1 MPAPGTTTC
10 LPFGSGRSP
19 RVAAFFY
26 IPKEVEKPMATTG
39 IAASRPGLW
48 GVRAWPWVLL
58 LLCVAV
64 LGFWKPYF
72 SRLDA
77 AQGMAHLHAMSMLAW
92 IGMLVAQPLLIRTR
106 RLAWHRLLGK
116 ASYAVV
122 PLVVVSALILAQ
134 LRISQA
140 PPQLLPMQQFI
151 LFLGVSTSVLFLV
164 IWGLGIRYR
173 HEPALHA
180 RYMAGTALTMIDP
193 SLARVMISW
202 IPSVPPPFY
211 QFITFGLLYTIL
223 LTLIALDRKSARGRS
238 ALWVLLALFV
248 ALHAS
253 IMLVPGTSAWQRF
266 AGWYAG
272 L

>member
-1 MPAPGTTTC
+1 M
-10 LPFGSGRSP
+10 
-19 RVAAFFY
+19 V
-26 IPKEVEKPMATTG
+26 TTG

-48 GVRAWPWVLL
+48 GVRAWPWILL

-77 AQGMAHLHAMSMLAW
+77 AQGMAHLHAISMLTW

-106 RLAWHRLLGK
+106 QLVWHRRLGK
-116 ASYAVV
+116 ASYVV
-122 PLVVVSALILAQ
+122 APLVVVSALILAQ

-140 PPQLLPMQQFI
+140 TPETLPFQQFI
-151 LFLGVSTSVLFLV
+151 LFLGVSASVLFAL
-164 IWGLGIRYR
+164 IWGLGVFYR
-173 HEPALHA
+173 REPALHA
-180 RYMAGTALTMIDP
+180 RYMAGTALTLIDP
-193 SLARVMISW
+193 SMARVLIFW

-211 QFITFGLLYTIL
+211 QFITFGLVYTIL
-223 LTLIALDRKSARGRS
+223 LVLIALDRKSKRGRS
-238 ALWVLLALFV
+238 ALWVLLGLFV
-248 ALHAS
+248 ALHAL

-266 AGWYAG
+266 AVWYAG

>member
-1 MPAPGTTTC
+1 M
-10 LPFGSGRSP
+10 
-19 RVAAFFY
+19 
-26 IPKEVEKPMATTG
+26 VEKPMATTG

-48 GVRAWPWVLL
+48 GVRAWPWILL

-77 AQGMAHLHAMSMLAW
+77 AQGMAHLHAISMLAW

-151 LFLGVSTSVLFLV
+151 LFLGVATSVLFLV

>member
-1 MPAPGTTTC
+1 
-10 LPFGSGRSP
+10 LPFDSGRSP

-26 IPKEVEKPMATTG
+26 IPKEVKKPMATTG

-64 LGFWKPYF
+64 LGFWKSYF

>member
-1 MPAPGTTTC
+1 M
-10 LPFGSGRSP
+10 
-19 RVAAFFY
+19 V
-26 IPKEVEKPMATTG
+26 TTG

-48 GVRAWPWVLL
+48 GVRAWPWILL

-77 AQGMAHLHAMSMLAW
+77 AQGMAHLHAISMLTW

-106 RLAWHRLLGK
+106 RLAWHRRLGQ
-116 ASYAVV
+116 ASYVV
-122 PLVVVSALILAQ
+122 APLVVITALILAQ
-134 LRISQA
+134 LRIGQA
-140 PPQLLPMQQFI
+140 TPETLPFQQFI
-151 LFLGVSTSVLFLV
+151 LFLGVSASVLFAL
-164 IWGLGIRYR
+164 IWGLGVLYR
-173 HEPALHA
+173 REPALHA
-180 RYMAGTALTMIDP
+180 RYMAGTALTLIDP
-193 SLARVMISW
+193 SLARVLIFW

-211 QFITFGLLYTIL
+211 QFITFGLVYTIL
-223 LTLIALDRKSARGRS
+223 LVLIALDRKSKRGRS

-248 ALHAS
+248 TLHAL

-266 AGWYAG
+266 AVWYAG

>member
-1 MPAPGTTTC
+1 
-10 LPFGSGRSP
+10 
-19 RVAAFFY
+19 
-26 IPKEVEKPMATTG
+26 MATTG

-48 GVRAWPWVLL
+48 GVRAWPWMLL

-77 AQGMAHLHAMSMLAW
+77 AQGIAHLHAISMLTW
-92 IGMLVAQPLLIRTR
+92 IGMLMAQPLLIRTR
-106 RLAWHRLLGK
+106 RLVWHRRLGK
-116 ASYAVV
+116 ASYVV
-122 PLVVVSALILAQ
+122 APLVVVSALILAQ

-140 PPQLLPMQQFI
+140 TPETLPFQQFI
-151 LFLGVSTSVLFLV
+151 LFLGVSASVLFAL
-164 IWGLGIRYR
+164 IWGLGVFYR
-173 HEPALHA
+173 REPALHA
-180 RYMAGTALTMIDP
+180 RYMAGTALTLIDP
-193 SLARVMISW
+193 SMARVLIFW

-211 QFITFGLLYTIL
+211 QFITFGLVYTIL
-223 LTLIALDRKSARGRS
+223 LVLIALDRKSKRGRS

-248 ALHAS
+248 ALHAL
-253 IMLVPGTSAWQRF
+253 IVLVPGTSAWQQF

>member
-1 MPAPGTTTC
+1 M
-10 LPFGSGRSP
+10 
-19 RVAAFFY
+19 V
-26 IPKEVEKPMATTG
+26 TTG

-48 GVRAWPWVLL
+48 GVRAWPWILL

-77 AQGMAHLHAMSMLAW
+77 AQGMAHLHAISMLTW

-106 RLAWHRLLGK
+106 RLVWHRRLGK
-116 ASYAVV
+116 ASYVV
-122 PLVVVSALILAQ
+122 APLVVVSALVLAR
-134 LRISQA
+134 LRIGQA
-140 PPQLLPMQQFI
+140 TPEALPFQQFV
-151 LFLGVSTSVLFLV
+151 LFLGMSASVLFAL
-164 IWGLGIRYR
+164 IWGLGVFYR
-173 HEPALHA
+173 REPALHA
-180 RYMAGTALTMIDP
+180 RYMAGTALTLIDP
-193 SLARVMISW
+193 SLVRVLIFW

-211 QFITFGLLYTIL
+211 QFITFGLVYTIL
-223 LTLIALDRKSARGRS
+223 LVLIALDRKSTRGRS

-248 ALHAS
+248 ALHAL
-253 IMLVPGTSAWQRF
+253 IMLVPGTPAWQQF

>member
-1 MPAPGTTTC
+1 
-10 LPFGSGRSP
+10 
-19 RVAAFFY
+19 
-26 IPKEVEKPMATTG
+26 MATTG

-48 GVRAWPWVLL
+48 GVRAWPWILL

-77 AQGMAHLHAMSMLAW
+77 AQGMAHLHAISMLTW

-140 PPQLLPMQQFI
+140 PPELLPMQQFI
-151 LFLGVSTSVLFLV
+151 LFLGVSASVLFAV
-164 IWGLGIRYR
+164 VWGLGIRYR

-180 RYMAGTALTMIDP
+180 RYMAGTALTLIDP
-193 SLARVMISW
+193 SMARVMIFW

-211 QFITFGLLYTIL
+211 QFITFGLVYAIL
-223 LTLIALDRKSARGRS
+223 LTLITLDRKSTRGRS

>member
-1 MPAPGTTTC
+1 
-10 LPFGSGRSP
+10 
-19 RVAAFFY
+19 
-26 IPKEVEKPMATTG
+26 MATTG

>member
-1 MPAPGTTTC
+1 
-10 LPFGSGRSP
+10 
-19 RVAAFFY
+19 
-26 IPKEVEKPMATTG
+26 MATTS

-48 GVRAWPWVLL
+48 GVRAWPWILL

-77 AQGMAHLHAMSMLAW
+77 AQGMAHLHAISMLAW

-106 RLAWHRLLGK
+106 RLAWHRRLGK

-253 IMLVPGTSAWQRF
+253 IMLVPGTSVWQRF

>member
-1 MPAPGTTTC
+1 M
-10 LPFGSGRSP
+10 
-19 RVAAFFY
+19 
-26 IPKEVEKPMATTG
+26 ITTG

-48 GVRAWPWVLL
+48 GVRAWPWILL

-72 SRLDA
+72 SRLDT
-77 AQGMAHLHAMSMLAW
+77 AQGMAHLHAISMLTW

-106 RLAWHRLLGK
+106 RLVWHRRLGK
-116 ASYAVV
+116 ASYVV
-122 PLVVVSALILAQ
+122 APLVVVSALILAQ

-140 PPQLLPMQQFI
+140 TPETLPFQQFI
-151 LFLGVSTSVLFLV
+151 LFLGVSASVLFAL
-164 IWGLGIRYR
+164 IWGLGVFYR
-173 HEPALHA
+173 REPALHA
-180 RYMAGTALTMIDP
+180 RYMAGTALTLIDP
-193 SLARVMISW
+193 SMARVLIFW

-211 QFITFGLLYTIL
+211 QFITFGLVYTIL
-223 LTLIALDRKSARGRS
+223 LVLIALDRKSKRGRS
-238 ALWVLLALFV
+238 ALWVLLGLFV

-253 IMLVPGTSAWQRF
+253 IVLVPGTSAWQQF

>member
-1 MPAPGTTTC
+1 M
-10 LPFGSGRSP
+10 
-19 RVAAFFY
+19 V
-26 IPKEVEKPMATTG
+26 TTG

-48 GVRAWPWVLL
+48 GVRAWPWILL

-77 AQGMAHLHAMSMLAW
+77 AQGMAHLHAISMLTW

-106 RLAWHRLLGK
+106 QLVWHRRLGK
-116 ASYAVV
+116 ASYVV
-122 PLVVVSALILAQ
+122 APLVVVSALILAQ

-140 PPQLLPMQQFI
+140 TPETLPFQQFI
-151 LFLGVSTSVLFLV
+151 LFLGVSASVLFAL
-164 IWGLGIRYR
+164 IWGLGVFYR
-173 HEPALHA
+173 REPALHA
-180 RYMAGTALTMIDP
+180 RYMAGTALTLIDP
-193 SLARVMISW
+193 SMARVLIFW

-211 QFITFGLLYTIL
+211 QFITFGLVYTIL
-223 LTLIALDRKSARGRS
+223 LVLIALDRKSKRGRS
-238 ALWVLLALFV
+238 ALWVLLGLFV
-248 ALHAS
+248 ALHAL

-266 AGWYAG
+266 AVWYAD